1 MNSPDAG
8 RDATN
13 QLNQELWGN
22 ANVRTAVASD
32 RQECGMGPMLGIL
45 GGMGPAAG
53 AYFAYRL
60 ALLTD
65 VQSDQEHL
73 PVLLLNDPEIP
84 DRSDAVL
91 GRGTSPLPAMRKGL
105 QLLESSGCSCAVIPC
120 NTAHYWFA
128 DLQASV
134 KMPLIHIVSSV
145 VERLRAGAIHG
156 GRIGLLGTP
165 ATVNSS
171 LYRSELTSAGYTV
184 LPFTEDD
191 VLQLCVRPI
200 QAVKQNRPREAGA
213 ALADSVRVL
222 YDRGATAVILGC
234 TELPI
239 ALAAL
244 GPGKLELPVVDSI
257 DSLAVCALNHF
268 GFHVR
273 QPNAL

>member
-1 MNSPDAG
+1 MNKAINQAG
-8 RDATN
+8 MA
-13 QLNQELWGN
+13 
-22 ANVRTAVASD
+22 
-32 RQECGMGPMLGIL
+32 PMLGVL

-73 PVLLLNDPEIP
+73 PVLLINDPKIP
-84 DRSDAVL
+84 DRSEFAL
-91 GRGTSPLPAMRKGL
+91 GRGLSPMPAMRRNL
-105 QLLESSGCSCAVIPC
+105 QFLESSGCSCAVIPC
-120 NTAHYWFA
+120 NTAHYWYP
-128 DLQASV
+128 DLQMSV

-145 VERLRAGAIHG
+145 VENLHARGIDG

-165 ATVNSS
+165 ATVNSG
-171 LYRSELTSAGYTV
+171 LYKDKLTNVGYTV
-184 LPFTEDD
+184 LPYTEDD

-200 QAVKQNRPREAGA
+200 QAVKQNRLREAGT

-239 ALAAL
+239 AHASLSQEA
-244 GPGKLELPVVDSI
+244 LELPVVDSI

-268 GFHVR
+268 RFHVK
-273 QPNAL
+273 QPNVR